1 MLPEERNPH
10 TVYYSSTTREFT
22 LIKGLYTR
30 YKNSDKP
37 ERLICADT
45 RCEMESP
52 ILKIGDRVVTKEGRR
67 QVITGIYHKACALAC
82 GIINEADEV

>member
-1 MLPEERNPH
+1 MTISRATDTIYH
-10 TVYYSSTTREFT
+10 TPTVREFT
-22 LIKGLYTR
+22 LNQGLYTR
-30 YKNSDKP
+30 YMNSKRP

-82 GIINEADEV
+82 GIINEAEE